1 MSFANE
7 GEEKFKEW
15 LEHKKYMSKETKD
28 KDIKLL
34 KLLGEKIRN
43 KRKELKISQGDIANL
58 LNVSDTQIYRYEL
71 GYSLIPLDNLL
82 KLCEL
87 FNVDIYYFL
96 SGIKKE
102 RQENKSIAIYPLN
115 PDIDKV
121 ILAAKEIYEFGDED
135 LIVGVN
141 NCINAMQVIL
151 KKRKD
156 SRRNPSPVK
165 RKGLAGDSK

>member
-1 MSFANE
+1 
-7 GEEKFKEW
+7 
-15 LEHKKYMSKETKD
+15 MSKETKD

-34 KLLGEKIRN
+34 KFLGERIRK

-96 SGIKKE
+96 SDVKKE
-102 RQENKSIAIYPLN
+102 RQENKSIAIYPSN
-115 PDIDKV
+115 PELEKV

-135 LIVGVN
+135 LIIGIN
-141 NCINAMQVIL
+141 NCVNAMQGIL

-156 SRRNPSPVK
+156 NRKNPNPIK
-165 RKGLAGDSK
+165 RKGLAGNSK

>member
-1 MSFANE
+1 MGSVLIYFVVLNILK
-7 GEEKFKEW
+7 KF
-15 LEHKKYMSKETKD
+15 MSKETKD

-34 KLLGEKIRN
+34 KFLGERIRN

-96 SGIKKE
+96 SGIKKDK
-102 RQENKSIAIYPLN
+102 QENQSVVKYPSN
-115 PDIDKV
+115 PDLDKV
-121 ILAAKEIYEFGDED
+121 ILAAKEIYDFGDED

-165 RKGLAGDSK
+165 RKRLAGDSK